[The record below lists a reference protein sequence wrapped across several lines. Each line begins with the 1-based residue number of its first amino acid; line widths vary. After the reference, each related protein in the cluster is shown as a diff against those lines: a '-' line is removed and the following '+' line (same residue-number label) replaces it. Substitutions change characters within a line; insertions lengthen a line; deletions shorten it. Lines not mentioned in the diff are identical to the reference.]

1 MLTRE
6 DLRKQLMRIDGKGYR
21 AYKDIQG
28 AYDYVFC
35 ALFIDHVQGDPF
47 ASPSRV
53 RVELT
58 MGKTGVA
65 RDLWDSTIKRI
76 ALEDYL
82 GRQFNRTINKL
93 SRRRRGIG
101 KSGLI
106 AIDCNKQYV
115 LERNS
120 VTITDNTLDVRF
132 VVGLPAQ
139 GRTILGSEAITLFLQ
154 QIPQIIEQSLFVRNL
169 NREELDSFVK
179 TAEDQAALRKWLS
192 DTDSVAFIADGSILP
207 RRSGVD
213 DRPLLVNPVPFYSPD
228 ELAVNVDLPHRGVV
242 RGMGIPSGVTLIVG
256 GGFHGKST
264 FLNALEV
271 GVYNHIPGDGREYV
285 VTNRDSVKIRAESGR
300 SIQTVNISSFIGN
313 LPLMGDTT
321 RFSTENGS
329 GSTSQAASII
339 EALESGARVILIDE
353 DTSATNFM
361 IRDERMQEL
370 VVKEK
375 EPITPF
381 VDKVHKLYRDFGVS
395 TMLVM
400 GGSGDYFDV
409 ANTVIMM
416 DEYRPRAVTQKAHEI
431 AARHG
436 VSRKDEGGDSFGEV
450 TERKPT
456 SHSFD
461 ASRGKKEVK
470 IDAQGL
476 HGLLYGETFV
486 DLSTLDQ
493 LLDSAQTRCIGL
505 IIYYYAQHYRAS
517 SANLS
522 EGLYHVMREIEEKG
536 LDILLPYKVGNLAL
550 PRLYEVAA
558 VINRMR
564 SLRIE

>member
-21 AYKDIQG
+21 VYRDIQG
-28 AYDYVFC
+28 AYDYLFFT
-35 ALFIDHVQGDPF
+35 LFIDHVQSDPF

-53 RVELT
+53 RVEIK
-58 MGKTGVA
+58 MSKTGVLN
-65 RDLWDSTIKRI
+65 DLWDSSVKRI

-82 GRQFNRTINKL
+82 GRQFNRTIAKV

-115 LERNS
+115 LDRNS
-120 VTITDNTLDVRF
+120 VTISDQTLDVRF

-154 QIPQIIEQSLFVRNL
+154 QIPQIAEQALFLRNL
-169 NREELDSFVK
+169 NIQELKSFIK
-179 TAEDQAALRKWLS
+179 TAEDQESIRKWLNE
-192 DTDSVAFIADGSILP
+192 TGLLAFIADGSILP

-213 DRPLLVNPVPFYSPD
+213 DRPLLVNPVPFYSPA
-228 ELAVNVDLPHRGVV
+228 ELAVNVDLPHRGAV
-242 RGMGIPSGVTLIVG
+242 RGMGIPPGVTLIVG

-264 FLNALEV
+264 LLNALEV

-285 VTNRDSVKIRAESGR
+285 ITNRDSVKIRAENGR
-300 SIQTVNISSFIGN
+300 CIQKVNISSFISN
-313 LPLMGDTT
+313 LPLMRDTA
-321 RFSTENGS
+321 RFSSENGS

-339 EALESGARVILIDE
+339 EALESGATALLIDE

-381 VDKVHKLYRDFGVS
+381 VDKVHKLYQDRGVS
-395 TMLVM
+395 TILVM
-400 GGSGDYFDV
+400 GSSGDYFDV
-409 ANTVIMM
+409 ADTVIMM
-416 DEYRPRAVTQKAHEI
+416 DEYRPRAVTKKAQEI
-431 AARHG
+431 ASRHG
-436 VSRKDEGGDSFGEV
+436 IRRKDEGGESFGEV
-450 TERKPT
+450 TQRKPV
-456 SHSFD
+456 SQSFD
-461 ASRGKKEVK
+461 ASRGRKEVK
-470 IDAQGL
+470 IDVRG
-476 HGLLYGETFV
+476 LYGMLFGDTFV
-486 DLSTLDQ
+486 DLSALEQ
-493 LLDSAQTRCIGL
+493 LLDSGQTRSIGL
-505 IIYYYAQHYRAS
+505 IIYYYAQHYRES
-517 SANLS
+517 SSNLAD
-522 EGLYHVMREIEEKG
+522 GLFQVMREVEEKG
-536 LDILLPYKVGNLAL
+536 LDILLPYKAGNLAL
-550 PRLYEVAA
+550 PRIYEVAGA
-558 VINRMR
+558 INRMR

>member
-1 MLTRE
+1 M
-6 DLRKQLMRIDGKGYR
+6 D
-21 AYKDIQG
+21 
-28 AYDYVFC
+28 
-35 ALFIDHVQGDPF
+35 
-47 ASPSRV
+47 
-53 RVELT
+53 
-58 MGKTGVA
+58 KTGLLPE
-65 RDLWDSTIKRI
+65 LWNTRVKKI
-76 ALEDYL
+76 ALEDYFC
-82 GRQFNRTINKL
+82 RQFNRAIGKF

-120 VTITDNTLDVRF
+120 VLITDQTLDVRF

-139 GRTILGSEAITLFLQ
+139 GRTILGSEVISLFLQ
-154 QIPQIIEQSLFVRNL
+154 QIPQIAEQGLFLRNL
-169 NREELDSFVK
+169 NVQELKTFIK
-179 TAEDQAALRKWLS
+179 TAEDQEAIRQCLNEKGM
-192 DTDSVAFIADGSILP
+192 VAFVADGSILP

-228 ELAVNVDLPHRGVV
+228 ELAVNVDLPHRGAV
-242 RGMGIPSGVTLIVG
+242 RGMGVPPGVTLIVG

-264 FLNALEV
+264 LLNALEV

-285 VTNRDSVKIRAESGR
+285 ITHRDSVKIRAENGR
-300 SIQTVNISSFIGN
+300 SIQQVNISSFISN
-313 LPLMGDTT
+313 LPLMRDTS

-339 EALESGARVILIDE
+339 EALESGARVLLIDE

-381 VDKVHKLYRDFGVS
+381 VDKVEKMYRECSVS
-395 TMLVM
+395 TVLVM

-409 ANTVIMM
+409 ADTVIMM
-416 DEYRPRAVTQKAHEI
+416 DEYRPRAVSKKAKEI
-431 AARHG
+431 ASRNG
-436 VSRKDEGGDSFGEV
+436 LQRKDEGGDSFGEV
-450 TERKPT
+450 TPRKPT

-461 ASRGKKEVK
+461 ASRGRKDVK
-470 IDAQGL
+470 IDVKGL
-476 HGLLYGETFV
+476 HGMLYGETFV
-486 DLSTLDQ
+486 DLSALEQ
-493 LLDSAQTRCIGL
+493 LLDSGQTRCIGL
-505 IIYYYAQHYRAS
+505 IIYYYAQHYRGS
-517 SANLS
+517 SRNLT
-522 EGLYHVMREIEEKG
+522 EGLRQVMQEIKEKG
-536 LDILLPYKVGNLAL
+536 LDTILPFKTGNLAL
-550 PRLYEVAA
+550 PRIFEVAGA
-558 VINRMR
+558 INRMR

>member
-35 ALFIDHVQGDPF
+35 TLFIDHVQSDPF

-53 RVELT
+53 RVEIT
-58 MGKTGVA
+58 MGKTGVV
-65 RDLWDSTIKRI
+65 RDLWDSTVKRI

-154 QIPQIIEQSLFVRNL
+154 QIPQIVEQSLFVRNL
-169 NREELDSFVK
+169 NREELNSFIK

-242 RGMGIPSGVTLIVG
+242 RGMGIPPGVTLIVG

-264 FLNALEV
+264 LLNALEV

-285 VTNRDSVKIRAESGR
+285 ITNRDSVKIRAESGR

-339 EALESGARVILIDE
+339 EALESGARVLLIDE

-381 VDKVHKLYRDFGVS
+381 VDKVHKLYQDFDVS

-416 DEYRPRAVTQKAHEI
+416 DEYRPRAVTQKAQEI

-436 VSRKDEGGDSFGEV
+436 VSRKDEGGDSFGEI

-486 DLSTLDQ
+486 DLSALDQ

-505 IIYYYAQHYRAS
+505 IIYYFAQHYRAS

-536 LDILLPYKVGNLAL
+536 LDILLPYRVGNLAL
-550 PRLYEVAA
+550 PRIYEVAA

>member
-1 MLTRE
+1 MLTRD

-21 AYKDIQG
+21 AYRDIQG

-35 ALFIDHVQGDPF
+35 TLFIDHVQSDPF

-53 RVELT
+53 RVEIM
-58 MGKTGVA
+58 MGKTGVV

-82 GRQFNRTINKL
+82 GRQFNRTISKL

-132 VVGLPAQ
+132 VVGFPAQ

-154 QIPQIIEQSLFVRNL
+154 QIPQIVEQSLFVRNL
-169 NREELDSFVK
+169 NREELNSFIK

-192 DTDSVAFIADGSILP
+192 DTNSVAFIADGSILP

-242 RGMGIPSGVTLIVG
+242 RGMGIPPGVTLIVG

-264 FLNALEV
+264 LLNALEV

-285 VTNRDSVKIRAESGR
+285 ITNRDSVKIRAESGR

-321 RFSTENGS
+321 RFSTDNGS

-339 EALESGARVILIDE
+339 EALESGARVLLIDE

-381 VDKVHKLYRDFGVS
+381 VDKVHKLYQDFGVS

-409 ANTVIMM
+409 ADTVIMM
-416 DEYRPRAVTQKAHEI
+416 DEYRPRAVTQKAQEI
-431 AARHG
+431 AERHG
-436 VSRKDEGGDSFGEV
+436 VRRKDEGGDSFGEV

-456 SHSFD
+456 PHSFD
-461 ASRGKKEVK
+461 ASRGRKEVK

-486 DLSTLDQ
+486 DLSALDQ
-493 LLDSAQTRCIGL
+493 LLDSSQTRCIGL
-505 IIYYYAQHYRAS
+505 IIHYYAQHYRAS

-536 LDILLPYKVGNLAL
+536 LDILLPYRVGNLAF
-550 PRLYEVAA
+550 PRIYEVSA

>member
-21 AYKDIQG
+21 AYRDIQG

-35 ALFIDHVQGDPF
+35 TLFIDHVQSDPF

-53 RVELT
+53 RVEIK
-58 MGKTGVA
+58 MGKTGLLA
-65 RDLWDSTIKRI
+65 DLWDSSVKRV

-82 GRQFNRTINKL
+82 GRQFNRTISKV
-93 SRRRRGIG
+93 STRRRGIG

-106 AIDCNKQYV
+106 SIDCNKQYV
-115 LERNS
+115 LDRNS

-154 QIPQIIEQSLFVRNL
+154 QIPQIVEQSLFLRNL
-169 NREELDSFVK
+169 NIEELNSFIK
-179 TAEDQAALRKWLS
+179 TAEDQEAIRKWLS
-192 DTDSVAFIADGSILP
+192 ETNVVAFIADGSILP

-213 DRPLLVNPVPFYSPD
+213 DRPLLINPVPFYSPD
-228 ELAVNVDLPHRGVV
+228 ELAVNLDLPHRGIV
-242 RGMGIPSGVTLIVG
+242 RGMGIPPGVTLIVG

-264 FLNALEV
+264 LLNALEV

-285 VTNRDSVKIRAESGR
+285 ITSRDSVKIRAESGR
-300 SIQTVNISSFIGN
+300 SIQTVNISSFIAN
-313 LPLMGDTT
+313 LPLMKDTT

-339 EALESGARVILIDE
+339 EALESGARVLLIDE

-361 IRDERMQEL
+361 IRDESMQEL

-381 VDKVHKLYRDFGVS
+381 VDKVYKLYQDFSVS
-395 TMLVM
+395 TVLVM

-409 ANTVIMM
+409 ATTVIMM
-416 DEYRPRAVTQKAHEI
+416 DEYRPRAVTQKAQEI
-431 AARHG
+431 ASRHG
-436 VSRKDEGGDSFGEV
+436 VRRRDEGGDSFGEV
-450 TERKPT
+450 TQRKPT

-470 IDAQGL
+470 IDVQGL
-476 HGLLYGETFV
+476 HGLRYGETFV
-486 DLSTLDQ
+486 DLSALEQ
-493 LLDSAQTRCIGL
+493 LLDSSQTRCIGL
-505 IIYYYAQHYRAS
+505 IIYYYAQHYRGS

-522 EGLYHVMREIEEKG
+522 EGLDHVMREVEEKG
-536 LDILLPYKVGNLAL
+536 LDILLPYRVGNLAL
-550 PRLYEVAA
+550 PRIYEVAA